1 MKRKVLI
8 LTTLM
13 LGMCQGIPVYAAE
26 PIAVAKAEE
35 GVMPLYEHIRSI
47 STVIDEKNGNVSCGV
62 AVTLQESGKIE
73 ITMKLKRKTSTG
85 WKTLETWNSSKTG
98 IKFNYSE
105 TKALSDVSN
114 LRVYSQT
121 KVTVNGV
128 SETITQTDRL

>member
-73 ITMKLKRKTSTG
+73 ITMKLQRKTSTDG
-85 WKTLETWNSSKTG
+85 RHSKHGIVQKQGLNLITLKQ
-98 IKFNYSE
+98 KH
-105 TKALSDVSN
+105 
-114 LRVYSQT
+114 
-121 KVTVNGV
+121 
-128 SETITQTDRL
+128 

>member
-73 ITMKLKRKTSTG
+73 ITMKLQRKTSTG

-98 IKFNYSE
+98 IK
-105 TKALSDVSN
+105 L
-114 LRVYSQT
+114 L
-121 KVTVNGV
+121 
-128 SETITQTDRL
+128 

>member
-26 PIAVAKAEE
+26 PIAVAKVED
-35 GVMPLYEHIRSI
+35 GVMPLYEHIRSV
-47 STVIDEKNGNVSCGV
+47 STVINEKNGNVSCGV

-73 ITMKLKRKTSTG
+73 ITMKLQRKTSTG

-98 IKFNYSE
+98 IK
-105 TKALSDVSN
+105 
-114 LRVYSQT
+114 
-121 KVTVNGV
+121 
-128 SETITQTDRL
+128 

>member
-47 STVIDEKNGNVSCGV
+47 STVIDEKNGKFLWCCSYFAG
-62 AVTLQESGKIE
+62 I
-73 ITMKLKRKTSTG
+73 RK
-85 WKTLETWNSSKTG
+85 N
-98 IKFNYSE
+98 
-105 TKALSDVSN
+105 
-114 LRVYSQT
+114 
-121 KVTVNGV
+121 
-128 SETITQTDRL
+128 

>member
-47 STVIDEKNGNVSCGV
+47 STVIDEN
-62 AVTLQESGKIE
+62 
-73 ITMKLKRKTSTG
+73 
-85 WKTLETWNSSKTG
+85 
-98 IKFNYSE
+98 
-105 TKALSDVSN
+105 
-114 LRVYSQT
+114 
-121 KVTVNGV
+121 
-128 SETITQTDRL
+128 

>member
-1 MKRKVLI
+1 
-8 LTTLM
+8 
-13 LGMCQGIPVYAAE
+13 
-26 PIAVAKAEE
+26 
-35 GVMPLYEHIRSI
+35 MPLYEHIRSV
-47 STVIDEKNGNVSCGV
+47 STVINEKNGNVSCGV

-73 ITMKLKRKTSTG
+73 ITMKLQRKTSTG

-121 KVTVNGV
+121 KVTVNGT